1 MDNHMDNNP
10 NGNGP
15 DNKGP
20 GKMDP
25 NKNHQSILA
34 FLVCLLITLVCFAMF
49 TNMLKDNSS
58 EISYDK
64 FIKMVDNGEVKKVTL
79 QSDTLTI
86 VPKQQDSDFS
96 EKAYYTNQME
106 SEDKLTER
114 LEGTGIKFQSQ
125 PPDAVSEVVAMLV
138 SVLLPTLLLFALLM
152 IFMRRMNKGGGMM
165 GVGKSRAKA

>member
-96 EKAYYTNQME
+96 EKVYYTNQME
-106 SEDKLTER
+106 SEDKLYRTSGR
-114 LEGTGIKFQSQ
+114 
-125 PPDAVSEVVAMLV
+125 D
-138 SVLLPTLLLFALLM
+138 
-152 IFMRRMNKGGGMM
+152 RN
-165 GVGKSRAKA
+165 